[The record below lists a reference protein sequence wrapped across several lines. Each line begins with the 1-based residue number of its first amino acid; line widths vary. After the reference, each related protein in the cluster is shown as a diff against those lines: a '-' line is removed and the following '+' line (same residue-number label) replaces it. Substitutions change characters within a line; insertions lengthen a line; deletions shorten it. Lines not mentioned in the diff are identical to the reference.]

1 MATSWNGHVENL
13 GGAVNVGG
21 LNLFC
26 LNSNKFGVL
35 AEQTVDETTHIDQHR
50 TQSYTIGDAIDI
62 AVQRNHIER
71 QNPKATSKDKRSTID
86 TDDEREQKNKGKET
100 ARVETPELLKK
111 TKEHQYKK
119 DLIALNIK
127 IETDRRVELLLSAE
141 EKREAQ
147 LVHEHPRSK

>member
-26 LNSNKFGVL
+26 LNPNKFGVL

-100 ARVETPELLKK
+100 ARVETPELLRKQK
-111 TKEHQYKK
+111 NISTKR
-119 DLIALNIK
+119 I
-127 IETDRRVELLLSAE
+127 
-141 EKREAQ
+141 
-147 LVHEHPRSK
+147 